1 MRWAGGGGSV
11 CKGRGSQMGRV
22 PGESRAVSLACTLSG
37 RVEVKAVFVS
47 GGQSGRPGGLER
59 GARSG
64 GHMRETPGSCMRR
77 SMLVRLQRERAGGQ
91 VRLEPRILPGG
102 QMSSQVQVLSSVCHG
117 DMQEL
122 SFTVSSQMSGY
133 LWEFEGTL
141 CPFFHPRCGC
151 A

>member
-91 VRLEPRILPGG
+91 VRLEPRILPGAMLG
-102 QMSSQVQVLSSVCHG
+102 KTGPAPRGSSDSGSRREGHGAWSPSLSQLGAS
-117 DMQEL
+117 
-122 SFTVSSQMSGY
+122 
-133 LWEFEGTL
+133 
-141 CPFFHPRCGC
+141 
-151 A
+151 